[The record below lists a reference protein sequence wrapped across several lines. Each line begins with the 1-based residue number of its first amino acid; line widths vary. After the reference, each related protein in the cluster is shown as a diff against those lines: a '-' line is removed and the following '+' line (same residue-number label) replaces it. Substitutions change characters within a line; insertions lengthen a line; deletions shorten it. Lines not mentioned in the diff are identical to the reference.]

1 MKILVTGG
9 TGFVGSKVC
18 ESLVLKG
25 HDVHVITRN
34 PERASKNLM
43 LPVKFIQGD
52 LSKHTVKIDSN
63 YDGVINLMGENIGE
77 KKWTPKQKKIILNSR
92 KVSTQNL
99 FESLKGN
106 HGEFFIQ
113 ASAIGYY
120 KDSEGDE
127 LLDENS
133 AKGDHFLSDVCE
145 QWEKESKVFKN
156 LFKNHIT
163 LRIGVVLGF
172 DGALMHKLLPLY
184 RYGLGGKLGDGKQW
198 MSWIH
203 VLDLVNIIN
212 YVIDNKLSG
221 LFNAVAPESV
231 QNNEFNKQLA
241 NFTNR
246 LAIFK
251 VPKFVLKLLM
261 GDQSYLALSSQRIKS
276 SIMEKGF
283 EFEYPTLS
291 SALKDICNFSK
302 LPPVNDLS
310 FHHRLRQV
318 QYIDQPIEKVFDF
331 FAEAKNLER
340 ITPEYLNFRITYQS
354 TKKITQKTIFKY
366 KLKVHGMPVSWKTEI
381 INWKHNELFTDYQ
394 MKGPYKVWYHTHY
407 FYQLGSGTLMVDDV
421 KYLLPMRFIGELFG
435 LWLVKK
441 DVPDIFKFRA
451 QEMKKYL
458 L

>member
-1 MKILVTGG
+1 
-9 TGFVGSKVC
+9 
-18 ESLVLKG
+18 
-25 HDVHVITRN
+25 
-34 PERASKNLM
+34 
-43 LPVKFIQGD
+43 
-52 LSKHTVKIDSN
+52 
-63 YDGVINLMGENIGE
+63 
-77 KKWTPKQKKIILNSR
+77 
-92 KVSTQNL
+92 
-99 FESLKGN
+99 
-106 HGEFFIQ
+106 
-113 ASAIGYY
+113 
-120 KDSEGDE
+120 
-127 LLDENS
+127 
-133 AKGDHFLSDVCE
+133 
-145 QWEKESKVFKN
+145 
-156 LFKNHIT
+156 
-163 LRIGVVLGF
+163 
-172 DGALMHKLLPLY
+172 
-184 RYGLGGKLGDGKQW
+184 
-198 MSWIH
+198 
-203 VLDLVNIIN
+203 
-212 YVIDNKLSG
+212 
-221 LFNAVAPESV
+221 
-231 QNNEFNKQLA
+231 
-241 NFTNR
+241 
-246 LAIFK
+246 
-251 VPKFVLKLLM
+251 
-261 GDQSYLALSSQRIKS
+261 
-276 SIMEKGF
+276 MEKGF

-302 LPPVNDLS
+302 LPPANVLS

-407 FYQLGSGTLMVDDV
+407 FYQLGNGTLMVDDV